1 MSIYEQADPGMALS
15 VEPIY
20 EALQADL
27 RRFVARRVDDPHAVD
42 DILQDTYLRL
52 HTHLASVRQPER
64 LTSWVYQ
71 VARNAIHDHYRRG
84 SRRPEPAELPE
95 DLALPNESD
104 DEAQRQLAQSL
115 SRMVDCLPGKYRE
128 ALVLTD
134 LHGLSQQ
141 ALADRLGLSLSGA
154 KSRVQRARE
163 QLKAALLDC
172 CHVELDRLG
181 QPIAFEP
188 RCEACARPDYPA
200 ACEC

>member
-1 MSIYEQADPGMALS
+1 MTLS

-20 EALQADL
+20 ETLHADL

-52 HTHLASVRQPER
+52 HTHLASLREPER

-71 VARNAIHDHYRRG
+71 VTRHAIIDHYRRAQ
-84 SRRPEPAELPE
+84 RRPEAAELPD
-95 DLALPNESD
+95 DLALPDEHD
-104 DEAQRQLAQSL
+104 DEAERALARSL
-115 SRMVDCLPGKYRE
+115 SAMVDCLPEKYRE

-134 LHGLSQQ
+134 LHGLKQQ
-141 ALADRLGLSLSGA
+141 ALANRLGLSLSGA

-163 QLKAALLDC
+163 QLKNIFLDC

-181 QPIAFEP
+181 GVIGYEP
-188 RCEACARPDYPA
+188 RCR
-200 ACEC
+200 ECN

>member
-1 MSIYEQADPGMALS
+1 MPLS

-20 EALQADL
+20 ENLHADL

-52 HTHLASVRQPER
+52 HTHLASLREPER

-71 VARNAIHDHYRRG
+71 VARHAIIDHYRRG
-84 SRRPEPAELPE
+84 SRQPTAVELPE
-95 DLALPNESD
+95 NLPQPD
-104 DEAQRQLAQSL
+104 DTADDAERQLARSL
-115 SRMVDCLPGKYRE
+115 AAMVDCLPDKYRE
-128 ALVLTD
+128 ALVLTE
-134 LHGLSQQ
+134 LHGLKQQ

-163 QLKAALLDC
+163 QLKALYLDC

-181 QPIAFEP
+181 GVVGFEP
-188 RCEACARPDYPA
+188 RCEACAGPG
-200 ACEC
+200 CEN

>member
-1 MSIYEQADPGMALS
+1 MALN

-20 EALQADL
+20 EALHHDL

-52 HTHLASVRQPER
+52 HTHLSTLRQPER

-71 VARNAIHDHYRRG
+71 VTRHAIIDHYRRG
-84 SRRPEPAELPE
+84 QRRPPAVELPD
-95 DLALPNESD
+95 DLAQPDDPNEDAERDLARS
-104 DEAQRQLAQSL
+104 LAQ
-115 SRMVDCLPGKYRE
+115 MVDCLPEKYRE

-134 LHGLSQQ
+134 LNGLSQQ
-141 ALADRLGLSLSGA
+141 ALAEQLGLSLSGA

-163 QLKAALLDC
+163 QLRKVYLDC

-181 QPIAFEP
+181 GVVGYEE
-188 RCEACARPDYPA
+188 RCENCN
-200 ACEC
+200 